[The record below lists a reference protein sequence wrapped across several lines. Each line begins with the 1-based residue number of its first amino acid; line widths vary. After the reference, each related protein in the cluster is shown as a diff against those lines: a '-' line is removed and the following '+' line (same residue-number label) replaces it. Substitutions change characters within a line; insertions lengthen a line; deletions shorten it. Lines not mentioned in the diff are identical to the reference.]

1 MTGWAIIGCGMIA
14 KFHARAIA
22 EIKGS
27 KLVAVHSRSIEKANE
42 FAKAFG
48 GTGYDNLSKMLSSP
62 AIDVVTI
69 CTPSGAHLE
78 PGVAAARAGKHVLV
92 EKPLE
97 VTTARCDRLIEICA
111 KAGVQLG
118 TIFPSRF
125 HKSAQILKTAAE
137 QNRFGTV
144 SLAAAYVKWF
154 RTQAYYD
161 SGNWRGTW
169 KLDGGGALMNQ
180 AIHSVDL
187 LLWLMGPAKSVSA
200 MCALRAHE
208 RIEVED
214 AANAIIEFECGAL
227 GTIEATTAA
236 YPGSLKRIEIAG
248 SHGSATLQEEAITQW
263 SFIKPNKNDAKIME
277 QMTCNVTGGGAAD
290 PAAIGHKAHRDLFV
304 NFLNGIKKGTP
315 STIDGLE
322 GRKSVEL
329 ISAIYKAARTGK
341 RTLLPK

>member
-1 MTGWAIIGCGMIA
+1 MIA

-27 KLVAVHSRSIEKANE
+27 KLVACHSRSLERASE
-42 FAKAFG
+42 FASSFG
-48 GTGYDNLSKMLSSP
+48 GTAYDDLSKMLSNP
-62 AIDVVTI
+62 AVDVVTI

-78 PGVAAARAGKHVLV
+78 PGLLAARAGKHVLV

-97 VTTARCDRLIEICA
+97 VTTARCDRLIDACD

-125 HKSAQILKTAAE
+125 HKSAQLLKTAVE
-137 QNRFGTV
+137 QNRFGAV

-161 SGNWRGTW
+161 SGKWRGTW
-169 KLDGGGALMNQ
+169 QLDGGGALMNQ

-187 LLWLMGPAKSVSA
+187 LLWLMGPVRSVSA
-200 MCALRAHE
+200 MAALRAHE

-214 AANAIIEFECGAL
+214 TLSAILEFHSGAL
-227 GTIEATTAA
+227 GTIEASTAA
-236 YPGSLKRIEIAG
+236 YPGMLKRIEISG
-248 SHGSATLQEEAITQW
+248 SQGSATLEEEAIKQW
-263 SFIKPNKNDAKIME
+263 RFVRSKSGDTKIME
-277 QMTCNVTGGGAAD
+277 QMNSNVTGGGAAD
-290 PAAIGHKAHRDLFV
+290 PAAIGHKAHRDLFA
-304 NFLNGIKKGTP
+304 NFLQGIKKGQAC
-315 STIDGLE
+315 SIDGTE

-329 ISAIYKAARTGK
+329 ICAIYKSAKSGK
-341 RTLLPK
+341 RTIVS